1 MSDKTIHTFCRICES
16 LCGLEVHVKDNEIID
31 IQPDKD
37 HITTYGFACP
47 KGLKQHKMYATPDR
61 LRHPMVKRDEQW
73 VESNWKEVMP
83 ELGGKIKKIIKDH
96 GPHSVAMYVGTA
108 AGFSTLH
115 PIFAQGFMDGVGS
128 NNLYSSATQDCSNKF
143 AISQRMYGF
152 PFTLTFPD
160 IEHTDFLIIVG
171 ANPMVSKWSFLQ
183 VPNPSLHIK
192 NIMNRG
198 GKVVVVDPRRTE
210 TAKVAKHHMPIRPNT
225 DVFFYLSFLDELVKV
240 KKLDTEWLETHTKD
254 YLSVIQLAST
264 WPAEKTATLTGIP
277 PEDLRQ
283 LVKDYSEASSAA
295 IYCSTG
301 VNMGTHGT
309 TAYWIQECINIL
321 GGHLDKKGGML
332 VSKGIIDFPNFGKK
346 NGTLLRKDRS
356 RLHQFHSTN
365 DAFPGGLLADEILT
379 EGDGQIKAVIV
390 TGGNPLITMA
400 NANRLRKAFSSLEL
414 LVTLDIYPNETG
426 MIGDYMLPCT
436 SPLERPDLPFI
447 FPLMLGLQTKPY
459 LQATDKVIT
468 PIHQERDEASIYLD
482 LCRHSGVSFFGSR
495 LAQMFLMMI
504 SRFYSFFTKKPN
516 LTVPQKTIL
525 NLILKLCK
533 QKSFKSLLKYKHGV
547 LLDDHQPGSFV
558 PDRVLTS
565 DQKIHMAPPE
575 LLRQTERL
583 DAFFKEEMA
592 KKNQFKLITKRDVTT
607 HNSWTHNIDEFTEG
621 SRSTNYA
628 YMHED
633 DIRDLG
639 LTASQLIKVST
650 KTGSIVLPIRMNNDL
665 TPRTIAV
672 PHGWGHQSTGMK
684 VARQTTGVN
693 VNILAADG
701 IQNIEPVSGMSHLTG
716 LDVTI
721 DVYEDQ
727 LAPHSWSGL
736 VEDELIV

>member
-1 MSDKTIHTFCRICES
+1 
-16 LCGLEVHVKDNEIID
+16 
-31 IQPDKD
+31 
-37 HITTYGFACP
+37 
-47 KGLKQHKMYATPDR
+47 
-61 LRHPMVKRDEQW
+61 
-73 VESNWKEVMP
+73 
-83 ELGGKIKKIIKDH
+83 
-96 GPHSVAMYVGTA
+96 
-108 AGFSTLH
+108 
-115 PIFAQGFMDGVGS
+115 
-128 NNLYSSATQDCSNKF
+128 
-143 AISQRMYGF
+143 
-152 PFTLTFPD
+152 
-160 IEHTDFLIIVG
+160 
-171 ANPMVSKWSFLQ
+171 
-183 VPNPSLHIK
+183 
-192 NIMNRG
+192 
-198 GKVVVVDPRRTE
+198 
-210 TAKVAKHHMPIRPNT
+210 
-225 DVFFYLSFLDELVKV
+225 
-240 KKLDTEWLETHTKD
+240 
-254 YLSVIQLAST
+254 
-264 WPAEKTATLTGIP
+264 
-277 PEDLRQ
+277 
-283 LVKDYSEASSAA
+283 
-295 IYCSTG
+295 
-301 VNMGTHGT
+301 
-309 TAYWIQECINIL
+309 
-321 GGHLDKKGGML
+321 
-332 VSKGIIDFPNFGKK
+332 
-346 NGTLLRKDRS
+346 
-356 RLHQFHSTN
+356 
-365 DAFPGGLLADEILT
+365 
-379 EGDGQIKAVIV
+379 
-390 TGGNPLITMA
+390 
-400 NANRLRKAFSSLEL
+400 
-414 LVTLDIYPNETG
+414 
-426 MIGDYMLPCT
+426 
-436 SPLERPDLPFI
+436 
-447 FPLMLGLQTKPY
+447 
-459 LQATDKVIT
+459 
-468 PIHQERDEASIYLD
+468 
-482 LCRHSGVSFFGSR
+482 
-495 LAQMFLMMI
+495 MFLMMI